1 MTKRVL
7 DCANKVAGT
16 SLKVEVDRDVELA
29 AFNFDSLSVFA
40 FLVELETS
48 CGIEFDDALLNH
60 EQLRTVG
67 STVDLIQA
75 RCRQNQT
82 GLT

>member
-1 MTKRVL
+1 MGLRAKGTEMDRLEMTKRVL

-40 FLVELETS
+40 FLVELETW
-48 CGIEFDDALLNH
+48 
-60 EQLRTVG
+60 
-67 STVDLIQA
+67 
-75 RCRQNQT
+75 
-82 GLT
+82 